1 MPDDDGRRPALLV
14 VFPDVGL
21 DTLGG
26 ERIRKLTA
34 AFDDQGWRLVGI
46 AAPERHYLSALAR
59 WPDSLVV
66 HRSFD
71 LNPWSLAAFV
81 NRRLRGNQ
89 TTPTPHGGQAPAG
102 GESAPSALAGL
113 TVAALRRLWPY
124 PWLGWVP
131 FAIARGAAVARKE
144 RPVAILSS
152 FPPTASHI
160 VAGALHRVTGLPW
173 IADFR
178 DPWTWGVEHG
188 YVWARERR
196 LTERAE
202 AAVLGGATALTTVGP
217 SLGAELAARSSREVV
232 VLPHGIPV
240 ETLARATTTTPSGRL
255 ELVHAGAVDGWSAD
269 LTPIARALLRLHES
283 GTPARLTL
291 LGPIDHRHRS
301 PQLERATQLGL
312 VHVAGMVSREEAQRV
327 TAGSDIA
334 LLVQK
339 RPSKIWVTTKLWDYL
354 ASHTPILVAA
364 NPECDAAAIVR
375 ETHTGWTVPYDDVDA
390 IVRVLN
396 DAEEQRRRGTRL
408 WEPDTDALRQYD
420 AVRVSRRF
428 IELLNELRP

>member
-1 MPDDDGRRPALLV
+1 MPDPRPALLV

-26 ERIRKLTA
+26 ERVRKLTA
-34 AFDDQGWRLVGI
+34 AFDDQAWRLIGL
-46 AAPERHYLSALAR
+46 AAPERDYLSAHAR

-71 LNPWSLAAFV
+71 LNPWSLAAFA
-81 NRRLRGNQ
+81 NRRLRGRQ
-89 TTPTPHGGQAPAG
+89 TTPTPHGGQAQAGG
-102 GESAPSALAGL
+102 GESAPTALAGL

-131 FAIARGAAVARKE
+131 FAIARGVAVVRKE

-152 FPPTASHI
+152 FPPTASHV
-160 VAGALHRVTGLPW
+160 VAWALHRLTGLPW

-178 DPWTWGVEHG
+178 DPWTWGLEHG
-188 YVWARERR
+188 YIWARDRR
-196 LTERAE
+196 LAARTE
-202 AAVLGGATALTTVGP
+202 AAVLRDATALTTVGP
-217 SLGAELAARSSREVV
+217 SLGAELAARASRQVV

-240 ETLARATTTTPSGRL
+240 ETFTDAPAAASSPRL
-255 ELVHAGAVDGWSAD
+255 ELVHAGAVDAWSAD
-269 LTPIARALLRLHES
+269 VAPVARALLRLAEA
-283 GTPARLTL
+283 GTHARLTL
-291 LGPIDHRHRS
+291 LGPIDHRLHS
-301 PQLERATQLGL
+301 PELERAMQLGL

-327 TAGSDIA
+327 TATSDVA

-354 ASHTPILVAA
+354 ASQTPILVAA

-375 ETHTGWTVPYDDVDA
+375 ETRTGWTVPYDDEDG
-390 IVRVLN
+390 IVRVLR
-396 DAEEQRRRGTRL
+396 DIDERRRRGETL
-408 WEPDTDALRQYD
+408 WQPDADALERYDAKTISRRFLDLLDALR
-420 AVRVSRRF
+420 
-428 IELLNELRP
+428 